1 MTNRLDEANNTLKCA
16 PESAHNYYMMAVA
29 GARSG
34 DTTMMT
40 TNLSKAISLDPTLKT
55 QAAEDREFIKY
66 YENPEFSNIV
76 K

>member
-1 MTNRLDEANNTLKCA
+1 
-16 PESAHNYYMMAVA
+16 MMAVA